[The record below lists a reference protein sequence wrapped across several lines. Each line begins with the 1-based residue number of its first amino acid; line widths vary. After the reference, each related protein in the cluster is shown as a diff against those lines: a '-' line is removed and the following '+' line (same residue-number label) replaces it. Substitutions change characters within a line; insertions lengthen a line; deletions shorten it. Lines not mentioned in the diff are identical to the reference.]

1 MCGRFSQAQIAEL
14 DREVFRLLELP
25 ALEPRYNIAPTQE
38 VAVVRERRNGERVLQ
53 LLRWGLIP
61 SWAKDPAIGNR
72 MINARAETLAAK
84 PAFKRPFA
92 RQRCIVP
99 ADGFYEWKRTEG
111 TKQAYYIR
119 REDGGSMAFAGLWD
133 RWRSDSDATVDS
145 FTIVT
150 TTPNDLVASIH
161 NRMPAILL
169 PDGYDMWLDPEN
181 HDVHDLSSLL
191 GPYPAEDMRAYPV
204 SRFVNNPRNEGPECV
219 SPANG

>member
-14 DREVFRLLELP
+14 DREVFRLLEMP
-25 ALEPRYNIAPTQE
+25 ALEPRYNIAPTQD

-61 SWAKDPAIGNR
+61 SWAKDPALGNR
-72 MINARAETLAAK
+72 MINARAETLAVK

-99 ADGFYEWKRTEG
+99 ADGFYEWKRTG
-111 TKQAYYIR
+111 GAKQPYYIR
-119 REDGGSMAFAGLWD
+119 REDGGPMAFAGLWD
-133 RWRSDSDATVDS
+133 RWRSDGDATVDS

-150 TTPNDLVASIH
+150 TTPNDLVAPIH

-169 PDGYDMWLDPEN
+169 PDGYDMWLDSEN
-181 HDVHDLSSLL
+181 RDVDDLSSLL
-191 GPYPAEDMRAYPV
+191 GPYPVEDM
-204 SRFVNNPRNEGPECV
+204 G
-219 SPANG
+219 

>member
-14 DREVFRLLELP
+14 DREVFRLLEMP
-25 ALEPRYNIAPTQE
+25 ALEPRYNIAPTQD
-38 VAVVRERRNGERVLQ
+38 VGVVRERRNGERVLQ

-92 RQRCIVP
+92 RQRCLVP
-99 ADGFYEWKRTEG
+99 ADGFYEWKRTG
-111 TKQAYYIR
+111 GAKQPYYIR
-119 REDGGSMAFAGLWD
+119 REDGRPMAFAGVWD
-133 RWRSDSDATVDS
+133 RWRSDGDATVDS

-150 TTPNDLVASIH
+150 TTPNDLVAPIH

-181 HDVHDLSSLL
+181 HDVDDLSSLL
-191 GPYPAEDMRAYPV
+191 GPYPAEDMTAYPV

-219 SPANG
+219 SPASG